1 MSTTATQPTF
11 TAEFASTYKDMML
24 GRIENERK
32 TTRRVIEN
40 IPNQKLDYRH
50 EPKGRTALELA
61 HHIVVSEI
69 WFLNSIA
76 DGQFDWK
83 EPEPAKTVAD
93 ILAQYDREFPKA
105 LARAKKTTGDHL
117 TKITDFFGM
126 KMPTFTFIQF
136 CQDHTVHHRG
146 QLSTYLRCMGGKV
159 PDIYGGSADEPWQ
172 AGT

>member
-1 MSTTATQPTF
+1 MSATATQQPTF

-24 GRIENERK
+24 GRIENEHK

-50 EPKGRTALELA
+50 DPKGRTALELA
-61 HHIVVSEI
+61 HHIVISEV
-69 WFLNSIA
+69 WFLDSIA
-76 DGQFDWK
+76 DGCFDWK

-93 ILAQYDREFPKA
+93 VLAIYDKEFPRA
-105 LARAKKTTGDHL
+105 LARAKKTSGEHL
-117 TKITDFFGM
+117 TQTTDFFGM
-126 KMPTFTFIQF
+126 KMPTFSYIQF

-159 PDIYGGSADEPWQ
+159 PDIYGGSADEPFQ
-172 AGT
+172 G